1 MNLADWVDRHAGFT
15 PDKAALC
22 FQEETLSYT
31 KLAKQVALL
40 ADILR
45 SNLGIVKGDRVSFVG
60 YNSPEMLILL
70 LACARTGAIF
80 LPLNWRLAVVE
91 HCFILDDCSPK
102 AFFVGAEFVPQVES
116 HRDQIKCPNLISY
129 GETQT
134 GWHNYSELF
143 AGAREMTGKQ
153 SDAGYD
159 APVLLCYTS
168 GTTGQPRGVLLDQNA
183 LFYTAINSVHMHDM
197 TSSDRI
203 LSALPLFH
211 VGGLNIQTLAAL
223 HTGATIYLHAG
234 FDPNTVL
241 RDLEEQAINLVVLV
255 PAQLLA
261 LLDLPSWQ
269 EADLS
274 SLRSITTGSTM
285 VPKSLIETI
294 CQRGVP
300 LIQVYGS
307 TETAP
312 IAAYLKAEDAAQ
324 HIGSTGKAALHC
336 DIRLV
341 DAENKDAEPGNSGEI
356 LVQGPNV
363 MTGYWNADKET
374 AATLKD
380 GWFYS
385 GDIGHMDADGYL
397 YIDGRIKDMIISGG
411 ENIYPGELENLL
423 MEHQSITEVAV
434 VGRPDER
441 WGEVPV
447 AVVVSSD
454 ATLQAA
460 DVCALFENQLGRY
473 KHPRDVLF
481 LDSLPRN
488 TMGKIQKQEIR
499 EIVAGASQ

>member
-15 PDKAALC
+15 PEKAALC
-22 FQEETLSYT
+22 FQEKTLSYA

-40 ADILR
+40 ADVLCN
-45 SNLGIVKGDRVSFVG
+45 NLGLVKGDRVAFVG
-60 YNSPEMLILL
+60 YNSPEMLTLL
-70 LACARTGAIF
+70 LACARSGVIF
-80 LPLNWRLAVVE
+80 LPLNWRLAPAE

-102 AFFVGAEFVPQVES
+102 AFFVGAEFTSQVES
-116 HRDQIKCPNLISY
+116 HRDQIKCPNLVSY
-129 GETQT
+129 GETRAE
-134 GWHNYSELF
+134 WHNYSELF
-143 AGAREMTGKQ
+143 TGAREMTGRQ
-153 SDAGYD
+153 SDVGYD
-159 APVLLCYTS
+159 AAVLLCYTS
-168 GTTGQPRGVLLDQNA
+168 GTTGQPKGVLLDQNA
-183 LFYTAINSVHMHDM
+183 LLYTAINSVHMHDM

-203 LSALPLFH
+203 LSTLPMFH

-234 FDPNTVL
+234 FDPVDVL
-241 RDLEEQAINLVVLV
+241 HDLEEQAINLAVLV

-269 EADLS
+269 QADFA
-274 SLRSITTGSTM
+274 SLRSITTGSTLI
-285 VPKSLIETI
+285 PKSLIETI

-341 DAENKDAEPGNSGEI
+341 DAENQDVDQGCSGEI

-363 MTGYWNADKET
+363 MISYWNAPDET
-374 AATLKD
+374 AATLKN
-380 GWFYS
+380 GWFHTGDS
-385 GDIGHMDADGYL
+385 GYMDPDGYL
-397 YIDGRIKDMIISGG
+397 YVDGRIKDMIISGS

-423 MEHQSITEVAV
+423 LEHQSITEAAV

-454 ATLQAA
+454 ATLDAA
-460 DVCALFENQLGRY
+460 DVTALFENRLGRF
-473 KHPRDVLF
+473 KHPRDVVF
-481 LDSLPRN
+481 VDSLPRN
-488 TMGKIQKQEIR
+488 AMGKIQKHEIMKMV
-499 EIVAGASQ
+499 EEVQQ